1 MDISKNSNS
10 NMATQSVEPEVDM
23 PQKSSVSMATTTTS
37 EDDSSRTISLNRG
50 TITFTTN
57 PTPRLVFTSPN
68 RSEARDLFLFGDAAK
83 NLSCFLPKA
92 FEVARSLPGEKL
104 AVDQDNIY
112 YDVLSFY
119 TAQTLQMKNTLSVCS
134 FNGYVNI
141 WIRRFFLAKDTGKW
155 QACKGGFQFTMN
167 DNETCVMNFLE
178 RYMEVLKP
186 SRKRARS
193 TDNTEKEDAESAL
206 KVVAT

>member
-1 MDISKNSNS
+1 
-10 NMATQSVEPEVDM
+10 MATMVTQSVELQPLAGVDM
-23 PQKSSVSMATTTTS
+23 STISCLNMATTSTS
-37 EDDSSRTISLNRG
+37 KDDNSRSISLNRG

-68 RSEARDLFLFGDAAK
+68 RSEARDLVLFGDAAK
-83 NLSCFLPKA
+83 NMSCFLPKA

-134 FNGYVNI
+134 YNGYVNV
-141 WIRRFFLAKDTGKW
+141 WIKRFFLAKDTGKW

-167 DNETCVMNFLE
+167 DNETCIMDFLG

-186 SRKRARS
+186 SRKRVRS

>member
-68 RSEARDLFLFGDAAK
+68 RSEHRDMVLFGDAAK
-83 NLSCFLPKA
+83 NLSSFLPNA

-104 AVDQDNIY
+104 AVDKDNIY
-112 YDVLSFY
+112 YQDLSFY
-119 TAQTLQMKNTLSVCS
+119 TAQTLQMKNTLSVGS
-134 FNGYVNI
+134 YNGYVNI

>member
-1 MDISKNSNS
+1 M
-10 NMATQSVEPEVDM
+10 
-23 PQKSSVSMATTTTS
+23 
-37 EDDSSRTISLNRG
+37 
-50 TITFTTN
+50 
-57 PTPRLVFTSPN
+57 FTSPN

-83 NLSCFLPKA
+83 NLSGFLPKA

-206 KVVAT
+206 KVVAI